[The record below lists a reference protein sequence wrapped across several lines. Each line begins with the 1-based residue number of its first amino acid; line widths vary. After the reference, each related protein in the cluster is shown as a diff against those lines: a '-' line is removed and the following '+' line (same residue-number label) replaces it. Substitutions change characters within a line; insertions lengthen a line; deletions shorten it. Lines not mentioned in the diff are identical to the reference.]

1 MNRLEIYLTV
11 ITTVLVL
18 TQVIR
23 LVQNMT
29 QLKHIQKM
37 HKYDDYI
44 LSVYE
49 KLEKAINKYMTDKK
63 LEEQNCSDC
72 KYTYYKETDQP
83 CNDCKNNHLM
93 YFKLKETKND

>member
-23 LVQNMT
+23 LTQNAM
-29 QLKHIQKM
+29 QLRHITKIHKH
-37 HKYDDYI
+37 DEYI
-44 LSVYE
+44 LSVYK
-49 KLEKAINKYMTDKK
+49 KLENAINEYLTDKK